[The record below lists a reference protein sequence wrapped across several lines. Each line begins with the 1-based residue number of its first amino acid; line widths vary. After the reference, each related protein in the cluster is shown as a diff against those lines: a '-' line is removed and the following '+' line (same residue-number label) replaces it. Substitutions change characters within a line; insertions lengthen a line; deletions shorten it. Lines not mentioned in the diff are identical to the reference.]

1 MIPAPGFVLGKPI
14 VQRDHYVVDTKSK
27 TIVWVIRRGL
37 ITIVCVYLSEKK

>member
-1 MIPAPGFVLGKPI
+1 MIPAPGFVLG
-14 VQRDHYVVDTKSK
+14 DHYVVDTKSK